1 MFTCT
6 FFMYTPIE
14 NDFILNSA
22 DVVLLP
28 SMITTTTTLL
38 PSSISNNQENNS
50 SSSGN
55 EIASFLSNLRN
66 ETYRKTIFEKL
77 TECRRIKQNEINIRQ
92 EEIQA
97 IDDMLRFINEYHIKY
112 SNNQLTS
119 DEMENPNTEDIT
131 LNMLNTNSDLTV
143 FDNPIANTADQYCLQ
158 IDIRNDVPM
167 DLLSSLFSSSPT
179 NFFSDLSTINDP
191 VQDIEYLRSTTNP
204 AND

>member
-1 MFTCT
+1 
-6 FFMYTPIE
+6 
-14 NDFILNSA
+14 
-22 DVVLLP
+22 
-28 SMITTTTTLL
+28 
-38 PSSISNNQENNS
+38 
-50 SSSGN
+50 
-55 EIASFLSNLRN
+55 
-66 ETYRKTIFEKL
+66 
-77 TECRRIKQNEINIRQ
+77 
-92 EEIQA
+92 
-97 IDDMLRFINEYHIKY
+97 MLRFINEYHIKY